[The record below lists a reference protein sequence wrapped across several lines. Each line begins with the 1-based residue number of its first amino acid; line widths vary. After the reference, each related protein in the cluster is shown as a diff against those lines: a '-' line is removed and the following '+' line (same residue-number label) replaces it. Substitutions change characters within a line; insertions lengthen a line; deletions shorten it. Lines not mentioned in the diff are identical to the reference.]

1 MAGPGR
7 VLIDSGFFIALFN
20 ERDRHHASARELEEW
35 LDFVPI
41 VLPWPILYETVNTRL
56 ARRPENLAK
65 FAAIVRLPATL
76 LLDDSSLPGRFVRGG
91 IGAKS
96 GNGVAEPRR
105 RRSLQRHRRR
115 ERTHI
120 RDADVQRPGFSRCLP
135 RERRRTARRRLKRR
149 DSRRQP
155 EPRAG
160 PKGDKEAQSDDG
172 TGIAAPAQPGR
183 TRPPPMPRC
192 ARRWRRTGSTAS
204 SRPRTRASGTPASRT
219 CAT

>member
-76 LLDDSSLPGRFVRGG
+76 LLDDSPY
-91 IGAKS
+91 
-96 GNGVAEPRR
+96 
-105 RRSLQRHRRR
+105 R
-115 ERTHI
+115 E
-120 RDADVQRPGFSRCLP
+120 
-135 RERRRTARRRLKRR
+135 
-149 DSRRQP
+149 DSF
-155 EPRAG
+155 AAVL
-160 PKGDKEAQSDDG
+160 AQN
-172 TGIAAPAQPGR
+172 PA
-183 TRPPPMPRC
+183 
-192 ARRWRRTGSTAS
+192 TGSLSLVDAVLCSVIEDANVPISAMLTFNDRDFLAVC
-204 SRPRTRASGTPASRT
+204 RENDVELLGAD
-219 CAT
+219 